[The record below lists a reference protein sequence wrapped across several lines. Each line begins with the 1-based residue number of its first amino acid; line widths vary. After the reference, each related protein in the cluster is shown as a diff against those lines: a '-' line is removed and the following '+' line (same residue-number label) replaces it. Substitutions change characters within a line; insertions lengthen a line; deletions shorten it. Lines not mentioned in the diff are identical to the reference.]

1 MFRIEPISPDHNTKR
16 FDCGEPTLN
25 RFLSQFALKNA
36 RNDIGRTYVAVRPN
50 ETDVLAYYTL
60 SAGSVRFDQL
70 PSDLKLPKYP
80 IPTVHIGRLATD
92 LSVRG
97 LGLGEAMLFDAL
109 KTAEAASDAIGI
121 RVVELIALNQAAKD
135 FYLRYGFVEMLDDP
149 YRLYMSMETVRKAL
163 I

>member
-1 MFRIEPISPDHNTKR
+1 M
-16 FDCGEPTLN
+16 
-25 RFLSQFALKNA
+25 
-36 RNDIGRTYVAVRPN
+36 
-50 ETDVLAYYTL
+50 
-60 SAGSVRFDQL
+60 
-70 PSDLKLPKYP
+70 
-80 IPTVHIGRLATD
+80 HIGRLATD

-97 LGLGEAMLFDAL
+97 LGLGEAILFDAL